1 MWRCLNCETINDGEV
16 CVICGEPKPS
26 DEQLAA
32 LQREEEAKKAE
43 ELRKTQ
49 SIDETPQPPV
59 TGYAPV
65 PPTAPPMTGY
75 TPAPAGAPPYA
86 PPVPKKRT
94 GLIVFIVILV
104 MLIIGGAG
112 FGVYYILNN
121 DSGVFS
127 EAVDNDKAK
136 YDEAVSL
143 LYAGDEEGAK
153 AKFEELGSYSDSEEM
168 VKECDYRIAQ
178 DKAATGSYIE
188 AYDMFDDLGD
198 YKDSQTKMN
207 ELKKDIYSE
216 GIEYYYGNSYDE
228 AERHFEYVMG
238 YDRADDYLLLIDAHN
253 DDLYDV
259 SQLYDII
266 GFEDANEVII
276 DKYAYDFLKGY
287 WESYNGKNLSFYDEG
302 NSQWCSNN
310 FATPEGDNWKIE
322 DGIHYVGSDST
333 RWLMAWSYTLVD
345 EDTIT
350 VYNYTDDLRTTMYR
364 K

>member
-32 LQREEEAKKAE
+32 LQREEEAQKAE

-49 SIDETPQPPV
+49 SIDETPQPPAA
-59 TGYAPV
+59 GYASV
-65 PPTAPPMTGY
+65 PPAAPPMTGY
-75 TPAPAGAPPYA
+75 APAPAGAPPYA

-121 DSGVFS
+121 DSGIGVG
-127 EAVDNDKAK
+127 VDPDQTM

-143 LYAGDEEGAK
+143 LYSGDEEGAK

-188 AYDMFDDLGD
+188 AYDMFDDLSD

-216 GIEYYYGNSYDE
+216 GIEYYHGNSYDE

-350 VYNYTDDLRTTMYR
+350 VYNYTDDIRTTMYR